1 MMTFMLLSS
10 RAWRRGSRC
19 LGYQPTTA
27 RSRRQDTVGAVQR
40 VRAFPASISPAGDEF
55 GDGRPSRLGTPM
67 GGDRVMSHDPQL
79 QDRPAQHYAGIR
91 TTVPMDGI
99 SGAVDEA
106 FPELFGWLAGNG
118 IAPAGAPFIRY
129 LVIDMTA
136 GLQLDLGVP
145 VSSPVAW
152 SGRIEPGVL
161 P

>member
-1 MMTFMLLSS
+1 MVTFMLLSS
-10 RAWRRGSRC
+10 RARRRGRDASGISRPQP
-19 LGYQPTTA
+19 GYDGKTPRA
-27 RSRRQDTVGAVQR
+27 RFRLT
-40 VRAFPASISPAGDEF
+40 FPWSPAGDEF

-118 IAPAGAPFIRY
+118 I
-129 LVIDMTA
+129 
-136 GLQLDLGVP
+136 
-145 VSSPVAW
+145 
-152 SGRIEPGVL
+152 
-161 P
+161 